1 MEHVIPKSVAR
12 DLETEWS
19 NLLLGCVN
27 CNGCK
32 SNRNHSRDGHLW
44 PDRDNTFGAFVYQS
58 SGDVFVNETLVE
70 EERSKASALFDLVG
84 LGRQNTSTNERNH
97 LRREAWGTAALAR
110 GLARDGNSR
119 QLVVELALVFC
130 PGNTFTEP
138 CGLGQD
144 GFSSGDPCKGASLGI
159 DLFYKTVDF
168 ADQFLEVGEGATS
181 NCLLA
186 NQSKPA
192 FHLIDP
198 GCVSG
203 SVMHVKTRTGS
214 KPLLQLS
221 MVMGTVI
228 VHNKVDVKKLRHVPF
243 NMF

>member
-1 MEHVIPKSVAR
+1 MRSVNRGLWPTDNDGCRISFSRYSDAKRYLIERIGKYCSYCERTGDLHMEHVIPKSVAR

-97 LRREAWGTAALAR
+97 LRREAWGTAVW
-110 GLARDGNSR
+110 ARDRARDDNSR
-119 QLVVELALVFC
+119 QFVVRLALETGFFSVWMAVFHDDEDMRQRLTEAF
-130 PGNTFTEP
+130 PGTR
-138 CGLGQD
+138 
-144 GFSSGDPCKGASLGI
+144 
-159 DLFYKTVDF
+159 
-168 ADQFLEVGEGATS
+168 
-181 NCLLA
+181 
-186 NQSKPA
+186 
-192 FHLIDP
+192 P
-198 GCVSG
+198 G
-203 SVMHVKTRTGS
+203 
-214 KPLLQLS
+214 
-221 MVMGTVI
+221 
-228 VHNKVDVKKLRHVPF
+228 
-243 NMF
+243 